1 VSTFDPILTQA
12 RILIVDDEPANVAL
26 LINALSIAGFTA
38 LYSTLDPR
46 QVRELVDTCHPDLI
60 LLDLHMPHVDGITLL
75 TQLRSENS
83 NRYLPVV
90 VLTADATPQAKRDAL
105 TAGATDFLAK
115 PLDLTEVTLRVRN
128 HLHARHLHR
137 LLDDYNQLLEQRV
150 AERTAELEASQREI
164 VERLALAGEYR
175 DDTTGGHTRRVGRL
189 SSLIATQLGLPQH
202 EIEVIRLATPLHDL
216 GKIGIPDQILLKP
229 GRLTPDE
236 YDQIKAHVSIGAS
249 ILSGGTSPVLKL
261 AEQVAFTHHEH
272 WDGTSPVLKLA
283 EQVAFTHHEHWDGTS
298 YIGRQGTQIPLAS
311 RIVAVADVYDALT
324 NARPYKAA
332 WNQQEAIAEIARL
345 RGSHFDPTIVDAFL
359 IAAADAPELR
369 EIPRPLDMSVGLAN
383 SPG

>member
-1 VSTFDPILTQA
+1 VSTFDPILTKA

-272 WDGTSPVLKLA
+272 WDGT
-283 EQVAFTHHEHWDGTS
+283 G
-298 YIGRQGTQIPLAS
+298 YIGLQGTQIPLAS